1 MSTLTTA
8 VRAETLVLSGNQAAA
23 YGARLAQVDVIA
35 FYPITPATS
44 MLEKAAEFVFKGDLA
59 AHVITAESE
68 HSVMSI
74 LVGAS
79 LAGARCFSGTSGQ
92 GTAYMHEV
100 LQFAGRGRIPMVL
113 VDCSRALYVGGN
125 NNQPEHEDSLTV
137 RDSGWVQLFC
147 ERNQEV
153 LDTVIQ
159 GYRIAETISLP
170 VMPVLEGF
178 FMTHAYEPVQLPDV
192 DAVAAYIP
200 KEPRRPHIDPAKPAR
215 FAYVD
220 GSAFRTKY
228 ELHQITSAAL
238 QVVKDADAEFGER
251 FGRSYGVVE
260 AYRCDDA
267 DVVMMVLGP
276 LASSLRV
283 AVDAER
289 ERGRKV
295 GMLKVRLFSPFPKH
309 DIAGVLSGARKVGII
324 ERSYSMGHGGHLSI
338 ETKAAMFD
346 ARLRAPVFSF
356 VTGLGGTDIPLP
368 TYHEIIDDV
377 YRLDEPEEASVWKGV
392 PKR

>member
-1 MSTLTTA
+1 MKTRTDA
-8 VRAETLVLSGNQAAA
+8 GGAETLVLSGNHAAA
-23 YGARLAQVDVIA
+23 HGARLSQVEVIA

-44 MLEKAAEFVFKGDLA
+44 MLEKAAEFVFKGDLE

-74 LVGAS
+74 LIGAS
-79 LAGARCFSGTSGQ
+79 MAGARCFSGTSGQ

-125 NNQPEHEDSLTV
+125 NNQPEHEDSLTA

-159 GYRIAETISLP
+159 GYRIAESISLP

-178 FMTHAYEPVQLPDV
+178 FMTHAYEPVQLPDA
-192 DAVAAYIP
+192 DAVASYIP
-200 KEPRRPHIDPAKPAR
+200 KEPRRPHLDPARPAR
-215 FAYVD
+215 FAYTDV
-220 GSAFRTKY
+220 SPFRAKY
-228 ELHQITSAAL
+228 ELHQITSAAV
-238 QVVKDADAEFGER
+238 QVVKNADAEFKEL
-251 FGRSYGVVE
+251 FGRGYGVVE
-260 AYRCDDA
+260 PYKCDDA
-267 DVVMMVLGP
+267 DVIVMVLGP
-276 LASSLRV
+276 LASSVRV

-295 GMLKVRLFSPFPKH
+295 GLLKVRLFSPFPKR
-309 DIAGVLSGARKVGII
+309 DIVEALSGAKKVGII
-324 ERSYSMGHGGHLSI
+324 ERSYSMGHGGHLAL

-346 ARLRAPVFSF
+346 AGVRARVFSF

-368 TYHEIIDDV
+368 IYHEVIDDI
-377 YRLDEPEEASVWKGV
+377 YRQDEPEEAVVWKGV
-392 PKR
+392 PQR